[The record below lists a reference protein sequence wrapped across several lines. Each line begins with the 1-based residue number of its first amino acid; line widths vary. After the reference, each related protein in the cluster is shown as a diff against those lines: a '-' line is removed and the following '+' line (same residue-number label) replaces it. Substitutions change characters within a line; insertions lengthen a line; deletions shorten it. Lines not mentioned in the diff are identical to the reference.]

1 LSRVYY
7 SIIEAA
13 ELEKKL
19 AQESAAEKLLAENV
33 QELKKNVESLDME
46 IKRCRDLRHN
56 LYTVTDPHKVRSEVS
71 FSRITEIY

>member
-19 AQESAAEKLLAENV
+19 AQKSAAEKLLAENV
-33 QELKKNVESLDME
+33 QELQKNVESLDME

-56 LYTVTDPHKVRSEVS
+56 LHTVTDPRKVRSEIS
-71 FSRITEIY
+71 FSRIIEIY